1 MPNREEI
8 QRQLEK
14 KLHEGE
20 KALDKMK
27 AKMADAGDETSDEM
41 KKAAEV
47 AEGALEKGKAKLE
60 RLAEA
65 SDDEFDRMWAETKEN
80 WADMSESLG
89 DHWEEF
95 TGKLKKF
102 FG

>member
-14 KLHEGE
+14 KLEEGQ
-20 KALDKMK
+20 KTLDRMK
-27 AKMADAGDETSDEM
+27 AKMASAGDETSDEM
-41 KKAAEV
+41 KKAVEV
-47 AEGALEKGKAKLE
+47 AEGALDKGKAKLD
-60 RLAEA
+60 RLTAA

-80 WADMSESLG
+80 WADLSESLG